1 MGLAARPTQS
11 RPKGAPGGILWRAE
25 QVEESGKEG
34 TMARVRYVAT
44 TEAQADA
51 RKVFAQMEE
60 RGSAIL
66 NLHRALANS
75 PNTLRNFM
83 RLGNSMLFHGVLS
96 PALRE
101 LAVLRI
107 AQMTGADYEW
117 AHHVPIAR
125 QVGIGEE
132 QIAGLKGWHTSPYF
146 DERQRTVLRYA
157 ESVTSAVTVPDEVF
171 REVRAHLSE
180 AEVVELTLVVGYWG
194 LVARLLVALKIDV
207 EPSFAQ
213 YLPPE

>member
-1 MGLAARPTQS
+1 VGFAGRPMQS
-11 RPKGAPGGILWRAE
+11 RPEGAPGGILWRAE
-25 QVEESGKEG
+25 RVEDSDKEG
-34 TMARVRYVAT
+34 TMARVRYLTT
-44 TEAQADA
+44 TEAQGDA
-51 RKVFAQMEE
+51 RKVLAQMEE
-60 RGSAIL
+60 RGLAIL

-75 PNTLRNFM
+75 PDTLRNFM

-101 LAVLRI
+101 LAILRI

-125 QVGIGEE
+125 QVGISEE

-146 DERQRTVLRYA
+146 DERQRAALRYA
-157 ESVTSAVTVPDEVF
+157 ESVTSLATVPDDVF

-180 AEVVELTLVVGYWG
+180 AEVVEMTLVAGYWG
-194 LVARLLVALKIDV
+194 MVARLLVVLKIDV

-213 YLPPE
+213 YLPSV